1 MAARAPASASAPS
14 ATASCAAWPSSAED
28 PRQHEATR
36 RPADDASADSG
47 WDRLMRLHAVPD
59 SDAPV
64 TEGAGASP
72 LPLLSGALKDRALHL
87 VGALTET
94 LQPVAGQRDASLS
107 FGSAGLAV
115 CDAQLAR
122 TRGDRRAAD
131 TALGR
136 LEEAIDVLATEPLTS
151 SLYSGFTGIAW
162 AVETT
167 DRLLGTE
174 DEDRN
179 GAIDEALASLLPR
192 YPQDA
197 PYDLINGLTG
207 LGVYALARWPRPGA
221 ASCLLGV
228 TSQLARRAREDGDG
242 IYWWT
247 PSSWRGPRGEQYR
260 PAGVDL
266 GVAHGIAGV
275 IPFLARVHRLGLAQ
289 PVVRRLLDGSV
300 AWLLAHLVEGESGPT
315 VPYFV
320 ADGIEPGPAR
330 SAWCY
335 GDPGV
340 ALALLLAAHDVGEP
354 DWATVATGLALRAA
368 ARPAGQTGVTAAGLC
383 HGSAGLAHLFN
394 RLYQLTAEQALA
406 DAARF
411 WIERTLELCSAPVPG
426 ESASGMDAHG
436 TAAPGAAA
444 PARVPLAPAARTAC
458 NGPGLLEG
466 SAGVALALAAAGTAV
481 EPAWDQMLL
490 VSSPPDPGAQER

>member
-1 MAARAPASASAPS
+1 MRMHAEPAR
-14 ATASCAAWPSSAED
+14 
-28 PRQHEATR
+28 
-36 RPADDASADSG
+36 
-47 WDRLMRLHAVPD
+47 
-59 SDAPV
+59 DAPV
-64 TEGAGASP
+64 GQQVAGASRHSQLRSTQP
-72 LPLLSGALKDRALHL
+72 RRPLLAGALKDDALDL
-87 VGALTET
+87 AGALTRALPAAAVT
-94 LQPVAGQRDASLS
+94 DHRNPSLAS
-107 FGSAGLAV
+107 GSAGLAV
-115 CDAQLAR
+115 CVGHLAR
-122 TRGDRRAAD
+122 TRSDQAAE
-131 TALGR
+131 TALTH
-136 LEEAIDVLATEPLTS
+136 LEDAVDVLATEPLTA

-162 AVETT
+162 AVEQV

-174 DEDRN
+174 GEDRN

-228 TSQLARRAREDGDG
+228 TSQLARRARADGDG

-368 ARPAGQTGVTAAGLC
+368 ARPAGQTGVTDAGLC

-411 WIERTLELCSAPVPG
+411 WIERTLELCSVPSGTAPASGTPALGGTSAPG
-426 ESASGMDAHG
+426 ESAPGAEVPR

-444 PARVPLAPAARTAC
+444 PARVPLPAAARPAC

-466 SAGVALALAAAGTAV
+466 SAGVALALEAAATAA

-490 VSSPPDPGAQER
+490 VSSPPDAGAQER

>member
-1 MAARAPASASAPS
+1 MRMHAEPAR
-14 ATASCAAWPSSAED
+14 
-28 PRQHEATR
+28 
-36 RPADDASADSG
+36 
-47 WDRLMRLHAVPD
+47 
-59 SDAPV
+59 DAPV
-64 TEGAGASP
+64 GQQVAGASRHSQP
-72 LPLLSGALKDRALHL
+72 RRPLLAGTLKDDALDLAGALARALPAAAATDHRNPSL
-87 VGALTET
+87 
-94 LQPVAGQRDASLS
+94 AS
-107 FGSAGLAV
+107 GSAGLAV
-115 CDAQLAR
+115 CAGHLAR
-122 TRGDRRAAD
+122 TRSDQAAE
-131 TALGR
+131 TALAH
-136 LEEAIDVLATEPLTS
+136 LEDAVDVLATEPLTA

-162 AVETT
+162 AVEQV

-174 DEDRN
+174 DDDEDRN

-221 ASCLLGV
+221 AACLLGV
-228 TSQLARRAREDGDG
+228 TGQLARRAREDGDG

-340 ALALLLAAHDVGEP
+340 AVALLLAAHDVGEP
-354 DWATVATGLALRAA
+354 DWATAATGLALRAA
-368 ARPAGQTGVTAAGLC
+368 ARPAGQAGVTDAGLC

-426 ESASGMDAHG
+426 ESASGMDARG

-444 PARVPLAPAARTAC
+444 PGRVPLAPSARTAC
-458 NGPGLLEG
+458 HGPGLLEG
-466 SAGVALALAAAGTAV
+466 SAGVALALEAAGTAA

-490 VSSPPDPGAQER
+490 VSSLPDPGARER

>member
-1 MAARAPASASAPS
+1 MRMRAEPAR
-14 ATASCAAWPSSAED
+14 
-28 PRQHEATR
+28 
-36 RPADDASADSG
+36 
-47 WDRLMRLHAVPD
+47 
-59 SDAPV
+59 DAPV
-64 TEGAGASP
+64 GQKVAGASRHSQSRSTQP
-72 LPLLSGALKDRALHL
+72 RRPLLAGTLKDDALDLAGALARALPAAAATDHRNPSL
-87 VGALTET
+87 
-94 LQPVAGQRDASLS
+94 AS
-107 FGSAGLAV
+107 GSAGLAV
-115 CDAQLAR
+115 CVGHLAR
-122 TRGDRRAAD
+122 TRSDQAAE
-131 TALGR
+131 TALTH
-136 LEEAIDVLATEPLTS
+136 LEDAVDVLATEPLTA

-162 AVETT
+162 AVEQV
-167 DRLLGTE
+167 DRLLGTGDD

-228 TSQLARRAREDGDG
+228 TGQLARRAREDGDG

-266 GVAHGIAGV
+266 GMAHGIAGV

-340 ALALLLAAHDVGEP
+340 AAALLLAAHDVGEP
-354 DWATVATGLALRAA
+354 DWATAATGLALRAA
-368 ARPAGQTGVTAAGLC
+368 ARPAGQAGVTDAGLC

-411 WIERTLELCSAPVPG
+411 WIERTLELCSASVPD

-444 PARVPLAPAARTAC
+444 PGRVPLAPAARTAC

-466 SAGVALALAAAGTAV
+466 SAGVALALEAAGTTA

>member
-1 MAARAPASASAPS
+1 MRAEPAR
-14 ATASCAAWPSSAED
+14 
-28 PRQHEATR
+28 
-36 RPADDASADSG
+36 
-47 WDRLMRLHAVPD
+47 
-59 SDAPV
+59 DAPV
-64 TEGAGASP
+64 GQKVAGASRHSQP
-72 LPLLSGALKDRALHL
+72 RSTQPRRPLLAGTLKDDALDLAGALARALPAAAATDHRNPSL
-87 VGALTET
+87 
-94 LQPVAGQRDASLS
+94 AS
-107 FGSAGLAV
+107 GSAGLAV
-115 CDAQLAR
+115 CAGHLAR
-122 TRGDRRAAD
+122 TRSDQAAE
-131 TALGR
+131 TALTH
-136 LEEAIDVLATEPLTS
+136 LEDAVDMLATEPLTA

-162 AVETT
+162 AVEQV
-167 DRLLGTE
+167 DRLLGTENE

-228 TSQLARRAREDGDG
+228 TGQLARRAREDGDG

-247 PSSWRGPRGEQYR
+247 PSSWRGPRGERYR

-354 DWATVATGLALRAA
+354 DWATVAAGLALRAA
-368 ARPAGQTGVTAAGLC
+368 ARPAGQSGVTDAGLC

-406 DAARF
+406 DAARC
-411 WIERTLELCSAPVPG
+411 WIERTLELCSAPVPD
-426 ESASGMDAHG
+426 ESASGTDAHG

-444 PARVPLAPAARTAC
+444 PGRVPLTPAARTAG

-466 SAGVALALAAAGTAV
+466 SAGVALALEAAGTAA

-490 VSSPPDPGAQER
+490 VSSPPDPGARER

>member
-1 MAARAPASASAPS
+1 MRMPAEPS
-14 ATASCAAWPSSAED
+14 
-28 PRQHEATR
+28 
-36 RPADDASADSG
+36 
-47 WDRLMRLHAVPD
+47 
-59 SDAPV
+59 SDAPAGREV
-64 TEGAGASP
+64 AGASRHSQP
-72 LPLLSGALKDRALHL
+72 GGLQPGSPQPGSPQPGRPQPRSTQPRRPLLSGTLKDDALDL
-87 VGALTET
+87 AGALART
-94 LQPVAGQRDASLS
+94 LPAAAATDHRNPSLAS
-107 FGSAGLAV
+107 GSAGLAV
-115 CDAQLAR
+115 CAGQLAR
-122 TRGDRRAAD
+122 TRSDQAAEI
-131 TALGR
+131 ALTH
-136 LEEAIDVLATEPLTS
+136 LEDAIDVLATEPLTA

-162 AVETT
+162 AVEQV

-174 DEDRN
+174 GEDRN
-179 GAIDEALASLLPR
+179 DAIDEALASLLPR
-192 YPQDA
+192 YPKDA

-221 ASCLLGV
+221 APCLLGV
-228 TSQLARRAREDGDG
+228 IDQLARRAREDGDG

-275 IPFLARVHRLGLAQ
+275 IPFLARAHRLGLAQ

-300 AWLLAHLVEGESGPT
+300 AWLLAHLVEEASGPT

-320 ADGIEPGPAR
+320 ADGVEPGPAR

-340 ALALLLAAHDVGEP
+340 AVALLLAAHDVGEP
-354 DWATVATGLALRAA
+354 DWAAVATGLALRAA
-368 ARPAGQTGVTAAGLC
+368 ARPAGQAGVTDAGLC

-394 RLYQLTAEQALA
+394 RLYQMTGERALA

-411 WIERTLELCSAPVPG
+411 WIERTLELCCASVPG
-426 ESASGMDAHG
+426 ESAPGTDVPG

-444 PARVPLAPAARTAC
+444 PGRVPLPAAARTAC

-466 SAGVALALAAAGTAV
+466 SAGVALALEAAGTAAD
-481 EPAWDQMLL
+481 PAWDQMLL
-490 VSSPPDPGAQER
+490 VSSPQNPGALER

>member
-1 MAARAPASASAPS
+1 
-14 ATASCAAWPSSAED
+14 
-28 PRQHEATR
+28 
-36 RPADDASADSG
+36 
-47 WDRLMRLHAVPD
+47 
-59 SDAPV
+59 
-64 TEGAGASP
+64 
-72 LPLLSGALKDRALHL
+72 
-87 VGALTET
+87 
-94 LQPVAGQRDASLS
+94 
-107 FGSAGLAV
+107 
-115 CDAQLAR
+115 
-122 TRGDRRAAD
+122 
-131 TALGR
+131 
-136 LEEAIDVLATEPLTS
+136 
-151 SLYSGFTGIAW
+151 
-162 AVETT
+162 
-167 DRLLGTE
+167 
-174 DEDRN
+174 
-179 GAIDEALASLLPR
+179 
-192 YPQDA
+192 
-197 PYDLINGLTG
+197 
-207 LGVYALARWPRPGA
+207 
-221 ASCLLGV
+221 
-228 TSQLARRAREDGDG
+228 
-242 IYWWT
+242 
-247 PSSWRGPRGEQYR
+247 
-260 PAGVDL
+260 
-266 GVAHGIAGV
+266 VAHGIAGV
-275 IPFLARVHRLGLAQ
+275 IPFLARVHRLGLAE
-289 PVVRRLLDGSV
+289 PVVRRLLDGAV
-300 AWLLAHLVEGESGPT
+300 AWLLAHLVAGESGPT

-368 ARPAGQTGVTAAGLC
+368 ARPAGQTGVTDAGLC

-444 PARVPLAPAARTAC
+444 PGRVPLAPAARAAC

-466 SAGVALALAAAGTAV
+466 SAGVALALEAAGTAA